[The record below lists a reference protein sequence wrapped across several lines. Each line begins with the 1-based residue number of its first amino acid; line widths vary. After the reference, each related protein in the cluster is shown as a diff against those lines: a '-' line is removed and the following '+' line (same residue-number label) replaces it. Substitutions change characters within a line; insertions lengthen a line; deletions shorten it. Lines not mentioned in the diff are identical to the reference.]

1 MKGSGFSSWPTAQ
14 TVYDGRTDEALIVA
28 KARAD
33 RKRKAGEYAKGC
45 GTPSMMDLQRVA
57 QSWPTPMAGTPAQNG
72 NSAAGNNDF
81 TRRAEELALSMWA
94 TPDTPS
100 GGRTLP
106 PGTSATG
113 MAPDGRKVTVG
124 LENQAQMWGTPRGS
138 DGEKGGPNMS
148 FGSGG
153 TPLPAQAAKWP
164 TPNAHQDTRGAQASM
179 EAVIARD
186 GKHQHALSDV
196 ALVFSRPAPETW
208 AHGRTPLPTIRLSR
222 RLFRSA
228 TSRMPAAT
236 LRRLSK
242 QETWTKRR
250 LNPLFVEW
258 LMGFPIGLSLCD
270 CSATEWSRYVQ
281 LMRGELSHL
290 PTASAAWIWEPPI
303 ETDEP
308 MQMELI

>member
-1 MKGSGFSSWPTAQ
+1 MQ
-14 TVYDGRTDEALIVA
+14 TRDGWTTDDLNQAREKA
-28 KARAD
+28 KAAANNGNGFGLGLGAA
-33 RKRKAGEYAKGC
+33 AGMFVEN
-45 GTPSMMDLQRVA
+45 
-57 QSWPTPMAGTPAQNG
+57 WPTPMAGTPAQNG

-81 TRRAEELALSMWA
+81 SRRAEELAA
-94 TPDTPS
+94 
-100 GGRTLP
+100 R
-106 PGTSATG
+106 
-113 MAPDGRKVTVG
+113 
-124 LENQAQMWGTPRGS
+124 MWGTPRGS

-148 FGSGG
+148 FGAGG

-164 TPNAHQDTRGAQASM
+164 TPASRDHKGENAAAHLENGTGRLHLDQ
-179 EAVIARD
+179 
-186 GKHQHALSDV
+186 LPNFV
-196 ALVFSRPAPETW
+196 AHSFSRPAPETW

-242 QETWTKRR
+242 RETWTKRR

-258 LMGFPIGLSLCD
+258 LMGWPPGHALCD
-270 CSATEWSRYVQ
+270 CSATEWSLYVQ
-281 LMRGELSHL
+281 RMRGALSHL